1 MTGRDLILY
10 ILANHLEDE
19 DIFAGGK
26 FVGLYTVSEYA
37 SIMDVGPETVR
48 VWAMTGMV
56 ESIII
61 YGTLFI
67 PATALPQDGRNE

>member
-26 FVGLYTVSEYA
+26 FVGLLTIGEYA
-37 SIMDVGPETVR
+37 ALTDVGPETVR
-48 VWAMTGMV
+48 IWAMTGMV
-56 ESIII
+56 ESVQI
-61 YGTLFI
+61 YGTVYI
-67 PATALPQDGRNE
+67 PATALPHDGRND